1 MDMDT
6 KGYYDM
12 KNGKRKFQAGS
23 LWALPSVGL
32 LLCLTVAPLVMLL
45 IFSFMNRNMFAG
57 QPWPGWTLNNL
68 TRMMESKTFW
78 PLLGKSLVTAG
89 KVTLICIV
97 AAYPAAWGIAK
108 IVREKNRGI
117 LMMVVI
123 LPFFTS
129 QLLLIYAMMN
139 LIQSGGI
146 IMTALAAMGIQAE
159 SILYTNSATILV
171 LVYEYLPYMIL
182 CLYSSME
189 SISDN
194 LIHASHILGAN
205 RFKTFVNIVF
215 PMSVPGLL
223 SGILLVLVPV
233 AGSFV
238 EPGLVGGSNG
248 MMVGSIINTQYKDN
262 LNMGFGAML
271 SCVLL
276 LVLCLIMACISFAAK
291 RAQKRI
297 GGDV

>member
-1 MDMDT
+1 
-6 KGYYDM
+6 M
-12 KNGKRKFQAGS
+12 KKKKVNFQANS
-23 LWALPSVGL
+23 LWALPSAGL
-32 LLCLTVAPLVMLL
+32 LLCLTIAPLVMLL

-68 TRMMESKTFW
+68 TRMLESQTFW
-78 PLLGKSLVTAG
+78 PLLGKSLLTAL
-89 KVTLICIV
+89 KVTVICII
-97 AAYPAAWGIAK
+97 AAYPAAWAIAK
-108 IVREKNRGI
+108 VVKAKHRGI
-117 LMMVVI
+117 LMMMVI

-146 IMTALAAMGIQAE
+146 IMTALEALGIQGE
-159 SILYTNSATILV
+159 SILYTNKATILV

-189 SISDN
+189 SIGDN
-194 LIHASHILGAN
+194 LVHASHILGAN
-205 RFKTFVNIVF
+205 RAKTFINIVF

-223 SGILLVLVPV
+223 SGILLVFVPV
-233 AGSFV
+233 VGSFV

-262 LNMGFGAML
+262 LNMGYGAML

-276 LVLCLIMACISFAAK
+276 LVLCLIMAFISFAAK
-291 RAQKRI
+291 RAQRKI

>member
-1 MDMDT
+1 M
-6 KGYYDM
+6 
-12 KNGKRKFQAGS
+12 GKKKKQSFKANS
-23 LWALPSVGL
+23 LWTMPSAAM
-32 LLCLTVAPLVMLL
+32 LLCLTIAPLVMLL

-57 QPWPGWTLNNL
+57 QQWPGWTLNNL
-68 TRMMESKTFW
+68 TRLMESTTFW
-78 PLLGKSLVTAG
+78 QLLGKSLRISLGVTA
-89 KVTLICIV
+89 ICV
-97 AAYPAAWGIAK
+97 VVAYPAAWAIAK
-108 IVREKNRGI
+108 VIQPKLRSVF
-117 LMMVVI
+117 MMLVI
-123 LPFFTS
+123 MPFFTS

-139 LIQSGGI
+139 LIQTGGI
-146 IMTALAAMGIQAE
+146 IMTALEALGIRGK
-159 SILYTNSATILV
+159 SILYTNTATILI

-189 SISDN
+189 SIGDN
-194 LIHASHILGAN
+194 LVHASHMMGAN
-205 RFKTFVNIVF
+205 RAKTFANIVF

-223 SGILLVLVPV
+223 SGILLVFVPV

-262 LNMGFGAML
+262 LNMGYGAIL

-276 LVLCLIMACISFAAK
+276 IVLSLIMAIISAATT